1 MPDKSLSV
9 VAGIYQNNPAIPHN
23 DCIHL
28 LQECLPPG
36 LLPQTLEFKVLKAH
50 LAAHIFLLDMQEYV
64 DVAIPY
70 PEDR

>member
-28 LQECLPPG
+28 LQECLSPG
-36 LLPQTLEFKVLKAH
+36 LSPKTLGCKV
-50 LAAHIFLLDMQEYV
+50 V
-64 DVAIPY
+64 D
-70 PEDR
+70 